1 MKASP
6 GSRRVVITGLG
17 VISPSGNDL
26 AAFWS
31 NVSRGLSAAGPVTRF
46 DVSKLPTKIA
56 AEVKNFDGAQFFK
69 TKKPG
74 RFELTVQYSVAA
86 ATLAVGD
93 AGVDFNLMN
102 SERAC
107 VIEGTTLSGAHS
119 VVQVASTYA
128 NAEQSYRA
136 LHPYDVIGG
145 YCGEGSSTIS
155 LMLGIRGYA
164 MTYCSGCASGNDAIG
179 HAFRSVQ
186 NDEADVAVAGGTEE
200 LHELLHVGFCRIR
213 SMSVRNDSPATAVRP
228 FDRNRDGFILGE
240 GAVFLVLEEMDHA
253 LQRGARIYAE
263 VLGYGKSAEAYHA
276 TDPQPEGWGYVRALR
291 KALGDA
297 RRAPSDVHYINAHGS
312 ATPLNDPIESR
323 AIKEVFQDHAKRLAI
338 SATKPIH
345 GHMMGASGAVET
357 LVTALS
363 IYHGLIPP
371 TINLTDPDDGCDLD
385 YVSEGGRPYPVKVA
399 VNLNA
404 GFGGRYACLVLGK
417 FEG

>member
-136 LHPYDVIGG
+136 LHPYNVIGG

-276 TDPQPEGWGYVRALR
+276 TDPHPEGWGVR
-291 KALGDA
+291 
-297 RRAPSDVHYINAHGS
+297 
-312 ATPLNDPIESR
+312 SR
-323 AIKEVFQDHAKRLAI
+323 AEK
-338 SATKPIH
+338 SA
-345 GHMMGASGAVET
+345 G
-357 LVTALS
+357 
-363 IYHGLIPP
+363 
-371 TINLTDPDDGCDLD
+371 
-385 YVSEGGRPYPVKVA
+385 
-399 VNLNA
+399 
-404 GFGGRYACLVLGK
+404 
-417 FEG
+417 